1 MTESASARPRRRGAA
16 IVGIVALLL
25 AGGAGYVL
33 WNRADAA
40 APPAAGAAKVP
51 SVRVAVA
58 PVARR
63 DVPVVLDGLGTVQA
77 SQTINIHARVDGTLE
92 SVSFTEG
99 QNVKAGDV
107 LARLDPRL
115 AQAALDQARAA
126 RTRDEAQLRSA
137 EADLARFSELQ
148 QKDYASRQSVDQQQ
162 ASVDQLKATL
172 TADAAAIATAQTNLD
187 YTVVTAPVNG
197 RMGIRQLDAGNL
209 VHTSDTTPI
218 AVLTSLQPVS
228 VIFSLPEKDLDDVQK
243 AAARGSVAAVAT
255 RDDGTV
261 LGTGTL
267 AVIDNQIDASTATLK
282 LKATFPN
289 ENERLWPGAFVHVR
303 LSVDTMKGAL
313 TVPNAA
319 VQRGQDGLFAW
330 VIGSDDTASVRPIE
344 TAQVLDGFTV
354 VTKGLEEGERVVVDG
369 QYRLRA
375 KARVTVRAAGGGEV
389 ADGNTR
395 SGS

>member
-1 MTESASARPRRRGAA
+1 MTESASGAPRRRGAA
-16 IVGIVALLL
+16 VAGIIAVLL
-25 AGGAGYVL
+25 AGGAGYVW
-33 WNRADAA
+33 WNQADAA
-40 APPAAGAAKVP
+40 APPPAAAAKSP
-51 SVRVAVA
+51 VRVAAA
-58 PVARR
+58 PVVRR

-77 SQTINIHARVDGTLE
+77 SQTINIHARVDGALE

-137 EADLARFSELQ
+137 EADLARFSALV

-172 TADAAAIATAQTNLD
+172 AADAAAIATAQTNLD
-187 YTVVTAPVNG
+187 YTVVTAPVDG

-218 AVLTSLQPVS
+218 AVLTALKPVA
-228 VIFSLPEKDLDDVQK
+228 VVFSLPEKDLDLVQQ
-243 AAARGSVAAVAT
+243 AAAQGTVAAVAA

-267 AVIDNQIDASTATLK
+267 AVVDNQIDASTATLK

-289 ENERLWPGAFVHVR
+289 EDERLWPGAFVHVR
-303 LSVDTMKGAL
+303 LSVDTVKGAL
-313 TVPNAA
+313 TIPTAA
-319 VQRGQDGLFAW
+319 VQRGQDGLFTW
-330 VIGSDDTASVRPIE
+330 VVGADDTASVRPIE
-344 TAQVLDGFTV
+344 TSRVADGLTV
-354 VTKGLEEGERVVVDG
+354 VTKGLEEGERVVTDG
-369 QYRLRA
+369 QYRLRP
-375 KARVTVRAAGGGEV
+375 KARVVVHAAAGGEV
-389 ADGNTR
+389 ADGRTR
-395 SGS
+395 TGS